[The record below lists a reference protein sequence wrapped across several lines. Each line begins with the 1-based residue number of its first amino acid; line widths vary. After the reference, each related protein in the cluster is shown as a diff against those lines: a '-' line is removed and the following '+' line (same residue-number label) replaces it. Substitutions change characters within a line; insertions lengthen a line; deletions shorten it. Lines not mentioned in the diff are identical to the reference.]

1 MPTPRPVVLRPILYV
16 ALSIALATL
25 LSTLPACVQ
34 PLHLQ
39 YDYGRAVEESA
50 RLQADRAR
58 PSAADAVYPLT
69 GPEALLIIENVQ
81 KEDAETKSGKAEAT
95 ADK

>member
-1 MPTPRPVVLRPILYV
+1 MSKPRPIVFRPLAFL
-16 ALSIALATL
+16 ALTVALATL

-39 YDYGRAVEESA
+39 YDYGRAIEASS
-50 RLQADRAR
+50 RIQADRER
-58 PSAADAVYPLT
+58 PSAATAVYPLT

-81 KEDAETKSGKAEAT
+81 KEDAAAKSGKAEST